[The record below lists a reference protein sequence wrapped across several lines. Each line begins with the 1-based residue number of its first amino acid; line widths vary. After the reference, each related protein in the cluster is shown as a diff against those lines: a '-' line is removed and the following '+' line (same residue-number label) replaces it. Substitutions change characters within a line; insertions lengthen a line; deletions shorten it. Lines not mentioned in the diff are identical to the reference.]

1 MRFLR
6 LLAVLLG
13 AAVFAACGSGA
24 APSAGVGAKATND
37 GGRTSRASGTRGP
50 STTAVE
56 RVVDGDTIIV
66 TGRVRVRLIGMDTP
80 EVVDPRE
87 PVQCFGEAAS
97 RRTKALLPEGTA
109 VRLLYDA
116 EHYDR
121 YGRTLAYVYRVSD
134 GLFVNAE
141 LVREGYARVLTIPP
155 NVAHVSE
162 FVALAADARRAGRGL
177 WSAC

>member
-6 LLAVLLG
+6 LTAVLIG
-13 AAVFAACGSGA
+13 ALLFGACGSGA
-24 APSAGVGAKATND
+24 PSSSATPPPSAGATSTDGARSAAGST
-37 GGRTSRASGTRGP
+37 
-50 STTAVE
+50 TTAVE

-66 TGRVRVRLIGMDTP
+66 SGKVRVRLIGMDTP
-80 EVVDPRE
+80 EVVDPRK

-97 RRTKALLPEGTA
+97 QRTKALLPKGTP
-109 VRLLYDA
+109 VRLVYDA
-116 EHYDR
+116 DHYDR

-134 GLFVNAE
+134 GMFIDAE

-162 FVALAADARRAGRGL
+162 FIALAADARRAGRGL
-177 WSAC
+177 WSACH